1 MSNNIAIIRIRGRT
15 GVNRK
20 VNDTL
25 DMMRLYKQNGCVIV
39 PNNPQF
45 LGMIQ
50 RAKDYITWGEID
62 KETFTILFTKRARVA
77 ANKPLTDEYLKQHLK
92 MDAKTFIEEF
102 FTFKKKLRDIPGL
115 KPYFRLT
122 PPNKGFERGGIKKPF
137 SMGGSL
143 GYRKYKINELIRRMI

>member
-1 MSNNIAIIRIRGRT
+1 MNKNIAIIRIRGRT

-62 KETFTILFTKRARVA
+62 KETFTLLFTKRGRVA
-77 ANKPLTDEYLKQHLK
+77 GNKELTEDYLKQHLK
-92 MDAKTFIEEF
+92 MDTKAFIEAF
-102 FTFKKKLRDIPGL
+102 FDFQKKLKDIPGL
-115 KPYFRLT
+115 KPYFRLS
-122 PPNKGFERGGIKKPF
+122 PPSKGFERGGIKSPF

-143 GYRKYKINELIRRMI
+143 GYRKDKINELIRRMI